1 MTPGPA
7 TFTLAK
13 PADTTAQWS
22 DLDIPAI
29 VAQLRATGV
38 YAPAEQRPELET
50 VVAGAD
56 ADGHD
61 LHVVVLDDAYAP
73 FTVYRDIATEL
84 QSQVG
89 GTVLVMGPSGRGTAS
104 SEFTRVQLEDGTS
117 GVTAGATPAVA
128 AQQIYDGASAP
139 SMDWTVVTIVLVI
152 AVVLCAVG
160 TRLMT
165 LRRRRS
171 TAAADSGEA
180 AGTTGSAGAAGAD
193 EAPTVPPAP

>member
-13 PADTTAQWS
+13 PADTTEQWS
-22 DLDIPAI
+22 DLDIPGI
-29 VAQLRATGV
+29 VAQLRTTGV
-38 YAPAEQRPELET
+38 YAPADQRAELEK
-50 VVAGAD
+50 VVDGAD

-61 LHVVVLDDAYAP
+61 LHVVVLDDAYTP

-117 GVTAGATPAVA
+117 NITHGASSAQA

-152 AVVLCAVG
+152 LVVLAAAG
-160 TRLMT
+160 TRLVT
-165 LRRRRS
+165 VRRRRS
-171 TAAADSGEA
+171 AAAADRTDE
-180 AGTTGSAGAAGAD
+180 TRSAGDD
-193 EAPTVPPAP
+193 EAPHPPSAP